1 MALIDDLKRELG
13 LTQSD
18 PLREMLAAEPPPEPE
33 PEPLDQQVL
42 SATSSD
48 MSQPI
53 DEGASSGAGNLGH
66 PDVLAFV
73 KELEN
78 KGAFQSTKPAAP
90 SGMRAT
96 QTTVKSEE
104 GGPDAEQRAR
114 GVAVRGAAAM
124 GEMDIQRERAEAQ
137 AFQLEE
143 RAARLRQDADIKR
156 EELQQQEQENA
167 KRQERLRSQ
176 QQELAD
182 QDDAPINPR
191 RSFENM
197 NVFQKGSSLVS
208 AFIYGFLGGRGQP
221 PVTETLMQMAKE
233 DTAAQMANN
242 AAARG
247 KRSAQIEQYERQ
259 YGDSTLVA
267 KRIEAD
273 KLLTMAKDAQ
283 AQSLDAKSQEAKAQA
298 EDIAK
303 QLKNRVG
310 VLHEEIQE
318 ATFGKPVETTTV
330 YQTPKGTGPADPAAL
345 MKKAAD
351 LNKTLAE
358 GGYPPEQRA
367 AMLKAAGLP
376 AAAGVTM
383 GEQKLASDEA
393 EKARKAAELS
403 PEAQTDMRKRV
414 DGLAEMVQ
422 GLDELDNSV
431 GFKRGHDGEV
441 IAADEG
447 KLDDSI
453 RGAIGQTAQSFA
465 NALPWGMNKGTGE
478 LVEKLAPEDSK
489 ALNRARDKI
498 VFGQAKAE
506 GAGALGDA
514 EREGYRQRIPTDSP
528 LSVQRASA
536 QIWRSRKQ
544 QYDNLV
550 GQYGQEVVDEMLRKR
565 GIDPKTV
572 AGQ

>member
-13 LTQSD
+13 LAQSD
-18 PLREMLAAEPPPEPE
+18 PLQEMLAAEPPPPPE

-48 MSQPI
+48 MSQPL
-53 DEGASSGAGNLGH
+53 DSGASSGGGLGH
-66 PDVLAFV
+66 PDVLAYV
-73 KELEN
+73 KELEGQ
-78 KGAFQSTKPAAP
+78 GAFEPVKNDAPKGMKAA
-90 SGMRAT
+90 S
-96 QTTVKSEE
+96 QTIKTEE
-104 GGPDAEQRAR
+104 GGPDAKTRAT
-114 GVAVRGAAAM
+114 GVAVRGATAM
-124 GEMDIQRERAEAQ
+124 GEQDIVRQRAEEQ
-137 AFQLEE
+137 AAELEQ
-143 RAARLRQDADIKR
+143 RAAYLRQDAEVKR
-156 EELQQQEQENA
+156 EELQRQEQENA

-197 NVFQKGSSLVS
+197 SVFSKGSSLVS

-233 DTAAQMANN
+233 DTAAQIANN

-259 YGDSTLVA
+259 YGDTTLVA
-267 KRIEAD
+267 KRLEAD

-310 VLHEEIQE
+310 LLHQEIQE
-318 ATFGKPVETTTV
+318 ATFGKPVEVSTT

-565 GIDPKTV
+565 GIDPRTV